1 MAKILVVEDTESL
14 CRLYQSVLGRSGH
27 QVILAQTGDAAVAAA
42 SQDRPD
48 LVILD
53 LLLPQES
60 GVEVARALEVAGT
73 FPAVPLIVTTA
84 LHESQAW
91 TTAGSLGAVAVLVKP
106 FDIQRL
112 LTLVRETLSASGL

>member
-27 QVILAQTGDAAVAAA
+27 EVILAQTGDAAVTAAV
-42 SQDRPD
+42 QDRPD

-53 LLLPQES
+53 LLLPEES
-60 GVEVARALEVAGT
+60 GAEVAQALEAAGT

-84 LHESQAW
+84 LHDSQAW
-91 TTAGSLGAVAVLVKP
+91 AIAGSLGAAAVLVKP

-112 LTLVRETLSASGL
+112 LTLVRDTLSASRL